1 MKKIIPFTK
10 DIPFNTKVSEI
21 TSISLEHTLKL
32 ERSDLISGEFIVSG
46 DYKITDVSINQDQF
60 YHSIPFSINLDDKYN
75 IDNAKVDIDDFY
87 YEIINEEVLRVNID
101 VLIDGIEVVNEFKH
115 AEDDLVGSRG
125 IDESRYD
132 YEESLNEPEF
142 EPERKIE
149 DLFKEEETPPTP
161 VFSASEEKIKSLFD
175 NFDEK
180 DETFTTYHIHVVRET
195 DTIESISAKYNT
207 TKDEVLIYNKIEEL
221 KLGDKL
227 IIPAHKN
234 E

>member
-1 MKKIIPFTK
+1 MVL
-10 DIPFNTKVSEI
+10 N
-21 TSISLEHTLKL
+21 
-32 ERSDLISGEFIVSG
+32 
-46 DYKITDVSINQDQF
+46 
-60 YHSIPFSINLDDKYN
+60 DKYN